1 MTLPRPHPS
10 VLAGRAQRG
19 LTLVELMVAMLIGLV
34 VVLAAAMTIVISKK
48 GLTSVDQAAQ
58 LRDNARFA
66 TEILQRLVVQSGYRG
81 DKFLASA
88 EGVTNLKIKG
98 EETNPPPN
106 IFGLNDR
113 TRNGNTTW
121 DAGVAWSSTAPGK
134 NSDILVLRY
143 QANPLSA
150 DSIGNDL
157 AMIDCSGTPV
167 DVLPVDRYD
176 RAVSFIYVGISGD
189 GEPSLMCA
197 RSPTGAA
204 PYTVQ
209 PMVRGVESFQVLYGV
224 DGVVPKSASVAADS
238 VPERYVDA
246 SQLTVVGNDVAS
258 YANWRRVRSVRVA
271 LVLRGAPGSAVE
283 AASKAIYP
291 FSPGKLAT
299 NCAEGSDFGSSSGD
313 KGSCYLLV
321 NKTVVS
327 DGEVRDEAR
336 LRQVVNFT
344 VHLRNDQGL

>member
-34 VVLAAAMTIVISKK
+34 VVLAAAMTLVISKK

-66 TEILQRLVVQSGYRG
+66 TEILQRLVVQTGYRAN
-81 DKFLASA
+81 KFQASA
-88 EGVTNLKIKG
+88 EGVTNLNIKG
-98 EETNPPPN
+98 EEANPPPN

-113 TRNGNTTW
+113 TRTEDKTW
-121 DAGVAWSSTAPGK
+121 DEGVNWSVKDLGK

-143 QANPLSA
+143 QANPVNAESM
-150 DSIGNDL
+150 DRNDL
-157 AMIDCSGTPV
+157 SMIDCSGTPV
-167 DVLPVDRYD
+167 ATVPQSRHD
-176 RAVSFIYVGISGD
+176 RAISIIYVGTSTD
-189 GEPSLMCA
+189 GEPSLMCG
-197 RSPTGAA
+197 RSPSGTA
-204 PYTVQ
+204 PYKAQ

-246 SQLTVVGNDVAS
+246 SKLTVDGNDVAT

-271 LVLRGAPGSAVE
+271 LVLRGAPGSAADAVN
-283 AASKAIYP
+283 KAIYP
-291 FSPGKLAT
+291 FSPG
-299 NCAEGSDFGSSSGD
+299 NVGSSCTLGADFGSSSDDAGT
-313 KGSCYLLV
+313 CYV
-321 NKTVVS
+321 AGNDT
-327 DGEVRDEAR
+327 R

>member
-34 VVLAAAMTIVISKK
+34 VVLAAAMTLVISKK

-66 TEILQRLVVQSGYRG
+66 TETLQRLVIQAGYRG
-81 DKFLASA
+81 DKFLASS
-88 EGVTNLKIKG
+88 EGVANLNIKG
-98 EETNPPPN
+98 LDTNPPPN
-106 IFGLNDR
+106 IFGINNR
-113 TRNGNTTW
+113 TRGTTTTW
-121 DAGVAWSSTAPGK
+121 DAGVGWSASDPGR

-150 DSIGNDL
+150 DSPRSDS

-167 DVLPVDRYD
+167 TTVPVDRHD
-176 RAVSFIYVGISGD
+176 RAISIIYVGTSAD

-209 PMVRGVESFQVLYGV
+209 PMVRGVESFQVLYGM
-224 DGVVPKSASVAADS
+224 DGFLFGTGLTPADS
-238 VPERYVDA
+238 VPDLYMNA
-246 SQLTVVGNDVAS
+246 SLLVGANDTET
-258 YANWRRVRSVRVA
+258 YARWRRVRSVRMA
-271 LVLRGAPGSAVE
+271 LVLRGAPGSAADAVN
-283 AASKAIYP
+283 KAIYP
-291 FSPGKLAT
+291 FSPGKV
-299 NCAEGSDFGSSSGD
+299 GSSCTLGADFGSSSDDAGT
-313 KGSCYLLV
+313 CYV
-321 NKTVVS
+321 AGNDT
-327 DGEVRDEAR
+327 R